1 MVKHGSALELGL
13 ALIQTKLG
21 EAMGDPSFRAFRT
34 ADHIQ
39 PSPVEL
45 ELPRTPKQ
53 TRDRS
58 AKVRPPRILNV
69 PA

>member
-13 ALIQTKLG
+13 TLIQTKLG
-21 EAMGDPSFRAFRT
+21 EAMGDPSFRAFRPEDD
-34 ADHIQ
+34 AQ
-39 PSPVEL
+39 PEPVEL
-45 ELPRTPKQ
+45 ERTPNQ

-58 AKVRPPRILNV
+58 AKIRPPRILNV

>member
-13 ALIQTKLG
+13 TLIQTKLG
-21 EAMGDPSFRAFRT
+21 EAMGDPSFRAFRPEE
-34 ADHIQ
+34 DVQ
-39 PSPVEL
+39 PDPVEL
-45 ELPRTPKQ
+45 PRSPSQ
-53 TRDRS
+53 IRDRS

>member
-13 ALIQTKLG
+13 TLIQTKLG
-21 EAMGDPSFRAFRT
+21 EAMGDPSFRAFRQ
-34 ADHIQ
+34 AEDNQ
-39 PSPVEL
+39 PEPV
-45 ELPRTPKQ
+45 ELPRTDEQ

-58 AKVRPPRILNV
+58 AKIRPPRILNV